1 MGETSRNLK
10 VVQFP
15 HPCPERAGLR
25 PIAASVKLAGTRAVP
40 CRGLVFGSFVNGT
53 NVGAARIAPITV
65 GQAQY
70 VWRDVVRQVH
80 VDHRRGHQ

>member
-1 MGETSRNLK
+1 MDETSRNLK

-15 HPCPERAGLR
+15 HTCPERAGLR
-25 PIAASVKLAGTRAVP
+25 PIAALLKLAGTRAVP
-40 CRGLVFGSFVNGT
+40 CRGLVLGSLVNGT
-53 NVGAARIAPITV
+53 NVVAARIAPITV

-70 VWRDVVRQVH
+70 VWRDVVPRVR